1 MDDDVETTAW
11 DVIEHWENEADMVA
25 YWEAAVETGDPAL
38 VAAALEDITRAQK
51 QKPLLLAYSGTLKW
65 PQDGL
70 AYQQQLRD
78 EWT

>member
-11 DVIEHWENEADMVA
+11 DVIEHWENEADMAA
-25 YWEAAVETGDPAL
+25 YLDTAVETGDPAL
-38 VAAALEDITRAQK
+38 VVAALEDMARALK
-51 QKPLLLAYSGTLKW
+51 QKPYLLDHSGTLKW

-70 AYQQQLRD
+70 AYQQELRD